1 MKNLLSNLKIEIPSG
16 IYIKDPETSDLGK
29 RIIENSII
37 LIEEIGFENFNFK
50 KLGKLIGSNE
60 SSIYRYFESKHKL
73 LVYLTSWYWGWIQYL
88 LVIETYSISN
98 PKEKLIKAI
107 EVLAIKAEKD
117 NNFSHINEALL
128 NLIVINE
135 NSKSYSTKE
144 VDTENKEGFFKLYKE
159 VVKRFAEIISNY
171 NNNYKH
177 PLTLASTI
185 IEGIL
190 HQQFV
195 KSHFKSLTNCDK
207 STTTTSF
214 FIELTLNVL
223 SSNEREK

>member
-16 IYIKDPETSDLGK
+16 IYIKDPETSKLGR
-29 RIIENSII
+29 RIIESSII

-50 KLGKLIGSNE
+50 KLGKIIGSNE
-60 SSIYRYFESKHKL
+60 SSIYRYFESKHTL

-88 LVIETYSISN
+88 LVIETYSINN

-107 EVLAIKAEKD
+107 EVLAKETEQD

-128 NLIVINE
+128 SLIVINE

-144 VDTENKEGFFKLYKE
+144 VDIENKEGFFKLYKE

-171 NNNYKH
+171 NNFYKH

-195 KSHFKSLTNCDK
+195 KLHFKSLTNCDEN
-207 STTTTSF
+207 TTTTSF

-223 SSNEREK
+223 LNEREK

>member
-16 IYIKDPETSDLGK
+16 IYIKDPETSKLGK

-50 KLGKLIGSNE
+50 KLGKIIGSNE

-88 LVIETYSISN
+88 LVIETYSINN

-107 EVLAIKAEKD
+107 EVLAREAELD

-159 VVKRFAEIISNY
+159 VIKRFAEIISNY
-171 NNNYKH
+171 NNSYKH

-190 HQQFV
+190 HQQFI
-195 KSHFKSLTNCDK
+195 KLHFKTLTNCDEN
-207 STTTTSF
+207 TTTTSF
-214 FIELTLNVL
+214 FIELTLNAL
-223 SSNEREK
+223 SNEREK

>member
-50 KLGKLIGSNE
+50 KLGKLISSNE

-107 EVLAIKAEKD
+107 EVLARKAEKD

-223 SSNEREK
+223 SNEREK

>member
-37 LIEEIGFENFNFK
+37 LIEEIGFESFNFK
-50 KLGKLIGSNE
+50 KLGKVIGSNE

-107 EVLAIKAEKD
+107 EVLARKAEKD

-195 KSHFKSLTNCDK
+195 KSHFKSLTNCDE

-223 SSNEREK
+223 SNEREK

>member
-1 MKNLLSNLKIEIPSG
+1 MNNLPSNLKIEIPSG
-16 IYIKDPETSDLGK
+16 IYIKDPETSNLGK
-29 RIIENSII
+29 RIIEHSII
-37 LIEEIGFENFNFK
+37 LIEEIGFDSFNFK

-73 LVYLTSWYWGWIQYL
+73 LIYLTSWYWGWLQYL
-88 LVIETYSISN
+88 LVLETYSIKQ
-98 PKEKLIKAI
+98 PKDKLIKAI
-107 EVLAIKAEKD
+107 EVLAKETEQD

-135 NSKSYSTKE
+135 NFKAYSTKD
-144 VDTENKEGFFKLYKE
+144 VDTKNKEGFFKLYKE

-171 NNNYKH
+171 NNSYKN

-190 HQQFV
+190 HQQFI
-195 KSHFKSLTNCDK
+195 KTHFKSLTNCSK
-207 STTTTSF
+207 STSTTKF
-214 FIELTLNVL
+214 FIGLTLNEL
-223 SSNEREK
+223 SNDRK